1 MALSHS
7 PQTITN
13 GLVFYYDMGNP
24 QKSWKGAP
32 TTNYLIAPLAPS
44 SWSHLRDPS
53 FGFISDEFFTYNG
66 ILGNNIPAYRRT
78 LTGTDFRAV
87 RFDVP
92 WTAHTQSNLSLPLT
106 GSIYGRCLTPSSNTS
121 VNINFQG
128 TNSSGSRVDT
138 NTSIQVSDS
147 WTLLSDT
154 KTLSNNGFVSLV
166 NFGMKY
172 YMNGDST
179 PRTWEFMM
187 PQVEQ
192 QAFATSF
199 VNGTRSNTQTILDLT
214 NNKTVTA
221 NGLTYNSNGTFDF
234 NSASSNHFT
243 LDTSVD
249 CFNKSYTI
257 EAWVKRSAIGVTHG
271 ITGDLQFGW
280 FNFYITSANRL
291 FLQHGYNNPGEL
303 RSNVTGNTNILAN
316 AWYHLVGTFEVSVG
330 MKLYVNGVQDASNSN
345 TFAFALSGTDRG
357 PRYYGRSD
365 TSSFGSAANYFN
377 GTIDNI
383 KMYSGKALTN
393 AEVQQNFNALRG
405 RYGL

>member
-1 MALSHS
+1 MALGHS

-24 QKSWKGAP
+24 QKSWRGAP

-44 SWSHLRDPS
+44 SWNHLRDPS

-192 QAFATSF
+192 QAFATPF
-199 VNGTRSNTQTILDLT
+199 VAGTRSTTQAILDIMS
-214 NNKTVTA
+214 NKTVTA
-221 NGLTYNSNGTFDF
+221 NNLAYNIDKSFSFNGTTDF
-234 NSASSNHFT
+234 LT
-243 LDTSVD
+243 LATSID
-249 CFNKSYTI
+249 CFNKSYSV
-257 EAWVKRSAIGVTHG
+257 EAWIRRSAVGANHG
-271 ITGDLQFGW
+271 ILGDLQFGW
-280 FNFYITSANRL
+280 FIFNINSSNRL
-291 FLQHGYNNPGEL
+291 FLQHNSSAPINNL
-303 RSNVTGNTNILAN
+303 TGNTNVLAN
-316 AWYHLVGTFEVSVG
+316 TWYHVAATFEVGVG
-330 MKLYVNGVQDASNSN
+330 LKLYVNGSLDASNTN
-345 TFAFALSGTDRG
+345 TATFSLSDPQRG
-357 PRYYGRSD
+357 PKYIGRSD
-365 TSSFGSAANYFN
+365 TSSFGAAPNFFN
-377 GTIDNI
+377 GSIESV
-383 KMYSGKALTN
+383 KGYSGKALSA